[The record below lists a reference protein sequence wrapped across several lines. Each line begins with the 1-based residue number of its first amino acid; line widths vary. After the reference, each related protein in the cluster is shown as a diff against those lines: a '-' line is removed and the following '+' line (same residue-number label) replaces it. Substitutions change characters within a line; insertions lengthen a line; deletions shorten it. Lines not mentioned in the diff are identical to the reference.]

1 MVKKMDRENKVGD
14 DGWAII
20 ANLANGSVSREEMD
34 MCFARTR
41 EKMNGCSK
49 IYLSMIHYETNIP

>member
-1 MVKKMDRENKVGD
+1 MQVIKDKENKVGD

-34 MCFARTR
+34 I
-41 EKMNGCSK
+41 
-49 IYLSMIHYETNIP
+49 IYHQLFKLFSQFRLYLRFS